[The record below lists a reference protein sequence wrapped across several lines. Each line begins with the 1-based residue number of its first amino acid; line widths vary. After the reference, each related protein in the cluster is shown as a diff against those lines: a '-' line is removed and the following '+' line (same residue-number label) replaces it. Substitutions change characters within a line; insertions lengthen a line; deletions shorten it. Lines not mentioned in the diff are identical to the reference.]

1 MDYVVNIYSNALDV
15 RTYTSSESWNVI
27 YQFTTS
33 SNPVVEITNKH
44 YSIGENII
52 SEDGKTITFSCL
64 LKLPAGTNDT
74 FWQSSDTSEDISKS

>member
-1 MDYVVNIYSNALDV
+1 MDYVVSIYSNALDV
-15 RTYTSSESWNVI
+15 RTYTPSESWNVI

-52 SEDGKTITFSCL
+52 SEDGKTITLSCL
-64 LKLPAGTNDT
+64 LKFPADTTAT
-74 FWQSSDTSEDISKS
+74 FWQSSVSSEEISKS